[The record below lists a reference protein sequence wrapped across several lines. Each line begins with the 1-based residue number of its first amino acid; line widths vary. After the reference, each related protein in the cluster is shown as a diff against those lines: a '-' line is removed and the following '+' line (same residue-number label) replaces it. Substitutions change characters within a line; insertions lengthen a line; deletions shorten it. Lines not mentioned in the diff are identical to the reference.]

1 HPAKH
6 ASSLRDWLRKEENWK
21 RKVSKKNFKKVL
33 PVKNKD
39 VVLHPLCNTSENKKK
54 HTFVDILN

>member
-1 HPAKH
+1 LHPAKH

-39 VVLHPLCNTSENKKK
+39 VVLQPL
-54 HTFVDILN
+54 